1 MWYFYLLRR
10 NNIFRYHALNLMPFL
25 KQKCSRTSEH
35 MQVRLNILYCK
46 YLIPEMFILKH
57 LFSKRELKG
66 VDSSSLFFTN
76 QRNHKSCPSLKLHS
90 GLDVQS
96 CVSCLSCLSCP
107 SHLVCLL
114 SPPYLY
120 LSCSVNVGTSSYNS
134 SHLQ

>member
-90 GLDVQS
+90 GLDVS
-96 CVSCLSCLSCP
+96 HVYHISHVS
-107 SHLVCLL
+107 LVYPVPLT
-114 SPPYLY
+114 LY
-120 LSCSVNVGTSSYNS
+120 VS
-134 SHLQ
+134 